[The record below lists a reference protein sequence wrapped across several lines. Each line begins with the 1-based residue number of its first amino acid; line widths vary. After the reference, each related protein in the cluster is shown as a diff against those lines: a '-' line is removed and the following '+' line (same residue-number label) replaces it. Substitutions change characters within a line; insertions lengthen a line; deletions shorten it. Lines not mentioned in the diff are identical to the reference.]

1 MMDYISVTPLVDPIV
16 NWAHVA
22 PFEPKRR
29 PRESLIT
36 QTGLAQSKSFDLFAA
51 ETGARA
57 PTSVPNLSVE
67 GGFPCVSAINE
78 NSTKA
83 SPVASAGTP
92 DGDIDRIANQR
103 VRLMAAKYASGAAS
117 AEIVARLEILNR
129 RLLERAPRVSLDQVE
144 ALESANS
151 KLDQIR
157 AAREERARRLG
168 LSV

>member
-1 MMDYISVTPLVDPIV
+1 MDYISVTPLVDPIV

-22 PFEPKRR
+22 PFEPKRLR
-29 PRESLIT
+29 RESLIT
-36 QTGLAQSKSFDLFAA
+36 QTGLTQSKSFDLFAA

-57 PTSVPNLSVE
+57 PTAVPDVSAE
-67 GGFPCVSAINE
+67 GDYPRVSAINE
-78 NSTKA
+78 ISTKA
-83 SPVASAGTP
+83 SPFALARAP

-103 VRLMAAKYASGAAS
+103 VRLMAAKYASSAAS
-117 AEIVARLEILNR
+117 AEILARLEILNR
-129 RLLERAPRVSLDQVE
+129 RLLERAPRVSIDQVE
-144 ALESANS
+144 ALESANT